1 MNRLSDIIE
10 MGGNLYEEA
19 WNNGRREALKEVN
32 GGKYEMIEEANR
44 NLGAQIDNYEKIR
57 YAQDEE
63 IRRLKAELAKAE
75 DEKAVLQAK
84 VDSYDGVSREQSTE
98 VVRLKEQVRRYEEQ
112 LNMLHE
118 LRQKLED
125 ENQKTAEKLEKAQ
138 QENACLNAE
147 CDMLDKTAGDLRKKL
162 EWADAKIKEQNEA
175 LAIYRVPTPRN
186 CPFCGGPA
194 EVHQLHKDEWYV
206 ACGNSDC
213 PVNPE
218 TSCFD
223 TETDA
228 IEAWNNSYN
237 APKVTCDWR

>member
-32 GGKYEMIEEANR
+32 CGKYEMIEEANR

-57 YAQDEE
+57 FAQDEE
-63 IRRLKAELAKAE
+63 IRRLKVELAKAE

-84 VDSYDGVSREQSTE
+84 VDSYDGVSREQATE
-98 VVRLKEQVRRYEEQ
+98 AVRLKEQVRRYEEQ

-118 LRQKLED
+118 MRQKME
-125 ENQKTAEKLEKAQ
+125 AETSDLREQ
-138 QENACLNAE
+138 
-147 CDMLDKTAGDLRKKL
+147 LDKLAAEIDRKDEMIEK
-162 EWADAKIKEQNEA
+162 QSRA
-175 LAIYRVPTPRN
+175 LAIYRVPTPRD

-194 EVHQLHKDEWYV
+194 EVHQLRKGEWYV
-206 ACGNSDC
+206 ACGNGDC

-218 TSCFD
+218 TNCFD
-223 TETDA
+223 TEVDA

-237 APKVTCDWR
+237 VKVTCDWR

>member
-32 GGKYEMIEEANR
+32 GGKYEKLEETNASLR
-44 NLGAQIDNYEKIR
+44 AQLDNYEKIR
-57 YAQDEE
+57 LTQDEE
-63 IRRLKAELAKAE
+63 IHRLKDDLERAGNEIVTLRGQIE
-75 DEKAVLQAK
+75 
-84 VDSYDGVSREQSTE
+84 G
-98 VVRLKEQVRRYEEQ
+98 YERTS
-112 LNMLHE
+112 LFN
-118 LRQKLED
+118 
-125 ENQKTAEKLEKAQ
+125 ENV
-138 QENACLNAE
+138 
-147 CDMLDKTAGDLRKKL
+147 DLRKKL
-162 EWADAKIKEQNEA
+162 EDAEAKIKEQAEA
-175 LAIYRVPTPRN
+175 LAIYRVPTPRA

-206 ACGNSDC
+206 ACGNDSC

-228 IEAWNNSYN
+228 IEAWNNSYE

>member
-19 WNNGRREALKEVN
+19 WNNGRREALKEVQN
-32 GGKYEMIEEANR
+32 GKYEKLEEINR
-44 NLGAQIDNYEKIR
+44 ALQAQIDNYET
-57 YAQDEE
+57 
-63 IRRLKAELAKAE
+63 IRRTK
-75 DEKAVLQAK
+75 DEQIH
-84 VDSYDGVSREQSTE
+84 
-98 VVRLKEQVRRYEEQ
+98 RYEDQ

-125 ENQKTAEKLEKAQ
+125 ENEVLRAKVDSYDGVSREQAKKVKELEEQVHQLDAENDL
-138 QENACLNAE
+138 L
-147 CDMLDKTAGDLRKKL
+147 DMTVEDLRKKL
-162 EWADAKIKEQNEA
+162 EWADAKVKEQAEA
-175 LAIYRVPTPRN
+175 LAIYRVPTPRD